1 MSCQGDWK
9 RSTGRHIN
17 PAKFLCV
24 VIYFQSV
31 NALTTLKARD
41 VGLFSSK
48 T

>member
-17 PAKFLCV
+17 PAKFLCL
-24 VIYFQSV
+24 VIYFQFV
-31 NALTTLKARD
+31 NALPTLKVRD